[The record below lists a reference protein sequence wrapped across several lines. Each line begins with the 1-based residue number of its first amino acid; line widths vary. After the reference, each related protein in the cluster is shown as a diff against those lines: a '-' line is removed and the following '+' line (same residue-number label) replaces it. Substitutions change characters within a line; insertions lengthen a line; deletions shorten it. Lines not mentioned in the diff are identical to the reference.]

1 MASQPPRLLDQ
12 VRARA
17 QARHYSRR
25 TEDTY
30 VSWIRRYIIFHD
42 RQHPRDL
49 DAFHVNAFLTH
60 LATQRKVAA
69 STQNQA
75 LGALLFLYRE
85 VLKKHL
91 EPLEVIRARRS
102 QHLPTVLTRS
112 EVSAVLEGLSAPY
125 WLVALLLY
133 GAGLRLNEC
142 LELRVKD
149 LDFER
154 REIVVRNPKGNRERH
169 TMLPV
174 AAIVPLRHQLNCAQ
188 ATHTSD
194 TKDGFGHVELPSA
207 LRRKYP
213 RASSEWPWQ
222 WIFPATRRFR
232 ERNSGIERRYHLH
245 ATAVQ
250 RAVHRAV
257 RTVGLSKRAT
267 CQTFRHS
274 FATHLLEDGYDIRT
288 VQELLGHRSVK
299 TTTIYTH
306 VLNRG
311 GLTVRSPADFAPS
324 NKVTSAVGYAAESAS

>member
-25 TEDTY
+25 TEDAY
-30 VSWIRRYIIFHD
+30 VSWIRRFILFHN

-49 DAFHVNAFLTH
+49 DARHINAFLTH
-60 LATQRKVAA
+60 LATKRKVAA

-75 LGALLFLYRE
+75 LGALLLLYRE
-85 VLKKHL
+85 VLMIRL
-91 EPLEVIRARRS
+91 ERLQLVRARRS
-102 QHLPTVLTRS
+102 HHLPTVLTRS
-112 EVSAVLEGLSAPY
+112 EVSAVLEALSGSHR
-125 WLVALLLY
+125 LVALLLY

-154 REIVVRNPKGNRERH
+154 REIVVRSAKGGRERH
-169 TMLPV
+169 TMLPM
-174 AAIVPLRHQLNCAQ
+174 AAAGALRHQLDRAQ
-188 ATHTSD
+188 VTHD
-194 TKDGFGHVELPSA
+194 LDLKDGFGHAELPSA

-232 ERNSGIERRYHLH
+232 ERNSGVERRSHLH
-245 ATAVQ
+245 ATVIQ
-250 RAVHRAV
+250 RSVHRAV
-257 RTVGLSKRAT
+257 RTAGLSKRAT
-267 CQTFRHS
+267 CHTFRHS

-299 TTTIYTH
+299 TTMIYTH

-311 GLTVRSPADFAPS
+311 GLTVRSPADFVPS
-324 NKVTSAVGYAAESAS
+324 NTATSGHR

>member
-1 MASQPPRLLDQ
+1 MPVKPPRLLDQ

-25 TEDTY
+25 TENTY
-30 VSWIRRYIIFHD
+30 VAWIRRFILFHNK
-42 RQHPRDL
+42 QHPKDL
-49 DAFHVNAFLTH
+49 GASEISAFLTY
-60 LATQRKVAA
+60 LATKRKVAA

-85 VLKKHL
+85 VLRIQL
-91 EPLEVIRARRS
+91 EPLELVRARRP

-112 EVSAVLEGLSAPY
+112 EVSAVLEGLSGSHR
-125 WLVALLLY
+125 LVALLLY

-142 LELRVKD
+142 LELREKD

-154 REIVVRNPKGNRERH
+154 REIVVRSPKGGRERH

-174 AAIVPLRHQLNCAQ
+174 AATVPMRHQLDQ
-188 ATHTSD
+188 ARVVHD
-194 TKDGFGHVELPSA
+194 ADLQDGFGHVELPSA

-213 RASSEWPWQ
+213 RASAEWPWQ
-222 WIFPATRRFR
+222 WVFPATRRFR
-232 ERNSGIERRYHLH
+232 ERNTGTERRYHLH
-245 ATAVQ
+245 ASVIQ

-257 RTVGLSKRAT
+257 RNSGLSKRAT
-267 CQTFRHS
+267 CHTFRHS

-288 VQELLGHRSVK
+288 VQELLGHKSVK
-299 TTTIYTH
+299 TTMVDTH

-311 GLTVRSPADFAPS
+311 GLTVRSPADFVPT
-324 NKVTSAVGYAAESAS
+324 KAAGGSDY